1 MASTEIRGGLSYVK
15 PEGQNMCLY
24 AGVEILLKYNGVE
37 NFNQHNLFK
46 INQNRVVKGIADTLQ
61 TIPDL
66 KGLIIEYPATKECS
80 LDKIRTYIRQDCPV
94 LVNLYD
100 RHHSDQGMGHSYIV
114 KAYDDEIKVIR
125 LVDPNQ
131 DVDQRE
137 ISLSYDQFQQKWN
150 NGPILELIAV
160 RRNMSI

>member
-1 MASTEIRGGLSYVK
+1 MASTEIRSDLPYVK
-15 PEGQNMCLY
+15 QGQDMCLY

-37 NFNQHNLFK
+37 NFNQYDLFE
-46 INQNRVVKGIADTLQ
+46 IDQSRVVQRIAYTLK
-61 TIPDL
+61 TIPNL

-80 LDKIRTYIRQDCPV
+80 LDKIRTYISQDCPV

-114 KAYDDEIKVIR
+114 KAYDDEIKTIQ

-131 DVDQRE
+131 DAHQKE
-137 ISLSYDQFQQKWN
+137 ISLSYDDFQQKWN